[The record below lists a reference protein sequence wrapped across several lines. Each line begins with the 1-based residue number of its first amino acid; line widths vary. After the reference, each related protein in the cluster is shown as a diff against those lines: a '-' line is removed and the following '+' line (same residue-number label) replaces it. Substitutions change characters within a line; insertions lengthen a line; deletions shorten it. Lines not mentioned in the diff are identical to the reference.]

1 MAKVKDTKK
10 KKKKT
15 HGIEEILGGI
25 KKASLKIVS
34 FTICK
39 IQHCAQFPMNQTLFS
54 NPIQSA
60 EVFIIYSKTLTEWV
74 ENLFY
79 HDLNELMHENRYIG
93 VYPNRFQAIGMENL
107 LIKRTE

>member
-1 MAKVKDTKK
+1 
-10 KKKKT
+10 
-15 HGIEEILGGI
+15 
-25 KKASLKIVS
+25 
-34 FTICK
+34 
-39 IQHCAQFPMNQTLFS
+39 MNQTLFS

-79 HDLNELMHENRYIG
+79 HDLNELMHENRYMG

>member
-1 MAKVKDTKK
+1 M
-10 KKKKT
+10 
-15 HGIEEILGGI
+15 GGGGGAG
-25 KKASLKIVS
+25 KASLKIVS

-39 IQHCAQFPMNQTLFS
+39 NQHHAQFPMNQTLLP
-54 NPIQSA
+54 NPIP

-79 HDLNELMHENRYIG
+79 HDLNELMHENRYIW